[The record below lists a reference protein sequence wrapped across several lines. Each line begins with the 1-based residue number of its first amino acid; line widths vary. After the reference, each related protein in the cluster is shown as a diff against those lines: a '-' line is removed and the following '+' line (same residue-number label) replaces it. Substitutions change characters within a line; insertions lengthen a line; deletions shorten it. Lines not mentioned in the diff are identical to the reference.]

1 MTSIGLTARTSK
13 RTLAGVLG
21 LVFSMA
27 VAAQGGEQ
35 TIRIR
40 GTIDRVDAEAMVVRD
55 RAGRVTPLVYA
66 DDLMVSEVVPVDPA
80 AIQTGAFI
88 GTAAVPRA
96 DGTLAAIEVHVFAEE
111 ARGRGEGHR
120 PFDLQPGA
128 TMTNATVASVTP
140 GPNDRVVTLR
150 YKDGEKTIHV
160 PNGVPIVTMKAA
172 DRSLLVAGAKVIVS
186 EQLRNGKNVATRV
199 IVGRNG
205 FEPPM

>member
-1 MTSIGLTARTSK
+1 
-13 RTLAGVLG
+13 
-21 LVFSMA
+21 MA
-27 VAAQGGEQ
+27 VVAQGSEQ
-35 TIRIR
+35 TVRVR
-40 GTIDRVDAEAMVVRD
+40 GTIDQVDAKSMVLKD
-55 RAGRVTPLVYA
+55 RSGKATPFVYA
-66 DDLMVSEVVPVDPA
+66 DDLRVSEVVPIDPA

-96 DGTLAAIEVHVFAEE
+96 DGSLAAIEVHVFPEE
-111 ARGRGEGHR
+111 ARGTGEGHR
-120 PFDLQPGA
+120 PFDLQPGS
-128 TMTNATVASVTP
+128 TMTNATVASVTT

-172 DRSLLVAGAKVIVS
+172 DRSLLVPGAKAIVS
-186 EQLRNGKNVATRV
+186 AQVRDAKNVATRV